1 VAVPSTFTMGKVTV
15 TSTFTMGKVTVMSTF
30 TMGKV
35 TVMSTFSRGKVSE
48 QEFPQESSGCML
60 QQEVSTG
67 NYNVS
72 SKELNYMACTHQQ
85 SSHQLK

>member
-1 VAVPSTFTMGKVTV
+1 MGKVTV

-35 TVMSTFSRGKVSE
+35 NVMSTFSRGKVSE

-67 NYNVS
+67 NYN
-72 SKELNYMACTHQQ
+72 ELNYMACTHQK